1 MVFGELLGI
10 GIERQQFVKIGDTES
25 KCMSIVCGLPQG
37 SILAPLLFNLYIN
50 DIFKVSDWLKKIYY
64 LLTILTYFILSITII
79 VL

>member
-50 DIFKVSDWLKKIYY
+50 DIFKLSDLLKKLYY